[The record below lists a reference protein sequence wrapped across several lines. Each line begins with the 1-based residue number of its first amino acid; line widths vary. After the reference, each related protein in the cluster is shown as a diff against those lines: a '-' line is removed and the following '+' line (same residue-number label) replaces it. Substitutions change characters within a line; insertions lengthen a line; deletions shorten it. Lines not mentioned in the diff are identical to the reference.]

1 MCSVESARKA
11 ETEKEGEDSGFVVVI
26 EVEEGGLVEVGRDLF
41 QVEEV
46 ERQGDKGWKVGVV
59 WLRSGVFSSG
69 IIISAN
75 DSGEITIDL
84 ITSMGWHWFGLRCNC
99 FVNYWV
105 SQGNKWCD
113 FCKIFIS
120 NNPTSIRNHE
130 LGQRHKDN
138 VAKKLDSM
146 RKDNI
151 AKEKQQKEAARAL
164 EQIEAKANRSY
175 QKDVANLKEASSL
188 RALDIQEDGQEMFK
202 LTQLLMMTEWDYDST
217 SGYYYNQSNG
227 LHYDPNSGFY
237 YSDAIGKWVTQEEA
251 YAAVQISSGSRNK
264 ESSFKKPLPASAVS
278 SVKENKVAAQSG
290 PPPGPVVSASLNPR
304 RSVKGAP
311 SKFAVNKRKRPD
323 EKPKAVSVEEKAAL
337 KAREAARKRVE
348 EREKSLLGLYQH

>member
-1 MCSVESARKA
+1 M
-11 ETEKEGEDSGFVVVI
+11 TE
-26 EVEEGGLVEVGRDLF
+26 
-41 QVEEV
+41 
-46 ERQGDKGWKVGVV
+46 
-59 WLRSGVFSSG
+59 
-69 IIISAN
+69 
-75 DSGEITIDL
+75 
-84 ITSMGWHWFGLRCNC
+84 
-99 FVNYWV
+99 YWV

-113 FCKIFIS
+113 FCKIFLS
-120 NNPTSIRNHE
+120 NNPSSIRNHE

-146 RKDNI
+146 RKDNVT
-151 AKEKQQKEAARAL
+151 KEKQQKEAARAL

-188 RALDIQEDGQEMFK
+188 RALDIQEDGQEK
-202 LTQLLMMTEWDYDST
+202 WDYDST

-251 YAAVQISSGSRNK
+251 YTAVQVSSGSKNK

-278 SVKENKVAAQSG
+278 LVKENKVAAQNG
-290 PPPGPVVSASLNPR
+290 PPPGRVVSASLNPTR
-304 RSVKGAP
+304 CVKGAP
-311 SKFAVNKRKRPD
+311 SKIVVNKRKRPD
-323 EKPKAVSVEEKAAL
+323 EKPKAVSAEEKAAL